1 MPLLFQFQNVM
12 SIDPEEFTPYQ
23 DDDDV
28 IPNQLLDSNLR
39 NLNIPREFVQQTLL
53 TRDIMI
59 GEDENDPDLL
69 FENKIRLALWQRYQE
84 LNSI

>member
-1 MPLLFQFQNVM
+1 M